1 MKNGKC
7 EMAKEKSRAKRL
19 QYSLHFLIVAPAGFR
34 LASTRMGTRTDSRR
48 WGVVGVAVSSGNLGI
63 NN

>member
-1 MKNGKC
+1 MRSGK
-7 EMAKEKSRAKRL
+7 MAKEKEKSRAKRL

-34 LASTRMGTRTDSRR
+34 LASTRMGTRTDGRR